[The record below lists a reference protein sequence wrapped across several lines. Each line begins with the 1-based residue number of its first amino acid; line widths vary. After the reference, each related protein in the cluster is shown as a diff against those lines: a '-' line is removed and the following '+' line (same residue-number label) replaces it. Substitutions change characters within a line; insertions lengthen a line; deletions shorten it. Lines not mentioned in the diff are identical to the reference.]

1 MVPRRDGLMDSLFS
15 RIGVWAAVLA
25 LLPFAGLSAEEAK
38 QGTTDDPSAIVRAD
52 VRLDQP
58 VSLAGQKVWATFT
71 VTNLL
76 DEPVGLQVPGAQ
88 LAEMPST
95 EVGLPLQHIFSAK
108 NFTALTIDEE
118 ERGITLG
125 ETISQR
131 PTAPVPLITLA
142 PHGCLGMRIELTRY
156 YEILKRPGV
165 YKLTWKPY
173 EGVLQ
178 SEPATLTIMAKRR
191 AKLITNLGTI
201 SMEFYYDV
209 APNHVR
215 NFIELAN
222 DRFYDN
228 LTFHRVIPG
237 GLIQGGS
244 PTGAN
249 NGARPDGKTLKAE
262 FSKIPF
268 EAGTVGMARS
278 PTNPDSAS
286 CQFFICLSPQPAFV
300 GTQTAFAKVV
310 GKESFETLKKIA
322 SVPTKQGDRPLQ
334 PIAIKT
340 ISLENIPERSQ
351 EASPSA
357 PDGQGAAARAVVRL
371 HNPPRGQN
379 PAGEDTAAVGPSPTA
394 SQPAVDSSP

>member
-1 MVPRRDGLMDSLFS
+1 MDSLFS

-25 LLPFAGLSAEEAK
+25 LLPFAGLSAEESK
-38 QGTTDDPSAIVRAD
+38 QEATDDPSAIVRAD

-58 VSLAGQKVWATFT
+58 VRLAGQKVWATFT
-71 VTNLL
+71 ITNLL

-131 PTAPVPLITLA
+131 PAAPVPLITLA
-142 PHGCLGMRIELTRY
+142 PHACLGMRIELTRY

-215 NFIELAN
+215 NFIELAD

-244 PTGAN
+244 PTGDN

-278 PTNPDSAS
+278 RTNPDSAS

-300 GTQTAFAKVV
+300 GTPTAFAKVV

-371 HNPPRGQN
+371 QNPPRGQN